1 MPQDERRFHPEHLWC
16 GQASDGQVPVGIS
29 AFAQTSLGEI
39 VYFDLPEVGARVE
52 AGVPMGTVES
62 IKVVNDLVAP
72 VTGEVVE
79 VNAALADDPSLAN
92 TDPYGAGWL
101 VRVVPDDPAALEGLL
116 DEAAYLELVGA

>member
-1 MPQDERRFHPEHLWC
+1 MLQDDVRFHPEHLWC
-16 GQASDGQVPVGIS
+16 GAIADGSLPVGIS

-72 VTGEVVE
+72 VSGEVVE
-79 VNAALADDPSLAN
+79 INGALIDNPSLAN
-92 TDPYGAGWL
+92 GDPYGAGWL
-101 VRVVPDDPAALEGLL
+101 VRVVPDDPGALDRLL
-116 DEAAYLELVGA
+116 AEADYHKLVGG